1 MDSPPDPRAVAG
13 AAAPLRVA
21 VAGLGFGEQVHLPA
35 LAACPLTEPVALW
48 HPRPERLE
56 QACAASG
63 LPGFSDFD
71 ALLADPS
78 IEAVVIATPPAPRF
92 ELAKAA
98 IAAGKHLLLEKPVA
112 LNAEQ
117 VQELQRLAL
126 GAGVCVGVDFEYRAV
141 PLFQQLAWLLHQGA
155 IGTPWLVKL
164 DWLMGSRADPLRPW
178 SWYSQRSEGGG
189 VLGALGTHAFDTL
202 HWLIGPSRELS
213 ATCSTAITERPLAR
227 GKGAETGA
235 PPDRET
241 SMAPV
246 DAEDIALVQLE
257 LESASGQSVPAQVSL
272 ASVTRPGRGYWI
284 EIYGSEGSL
293 VLGSSNQ
300 GDYVHGFQLWQARAG
315 EGLQLV
321 EPDPQLAFERT
332 WVDGRVAPVQRILHG
347 WATAV
352 GAGAPLVPG
361 LSEAVLSQAC
371 CDLALRS
378 AKDGQRLRP

>member
-1 MDSPPDPRAVAG
+1 MASPPDPRAVPG

-35 LAACPLTEPVALW
+35 LAACALTEPVALW
-48 HPRPERLE
+48 HPRAERLE
-56 QACAASG
+56 QACATSG
-63 LPGFSDFD
+63 LPGFSDYG

-78 IEAVVIATPPAPRF
+78 IDALVIATPPGPRF

-112 LNAEQ
+112 LSAQQ

-141 PLFQQLAWLLHQGA
+141 PLFQQLAGLLHQGA

-164 DWLMGSRADPLRPW
+164 DWLMGSRADPRRPW

-202 HWLIGPSRELS
+202 HWLVGPSRALS
-213 ATCSTAITERPLAR
+213 ATCSTAIAERPLGIAKDP
-227 GKGAETGA
+227 GTGA
-235 PPDRET
+235 GLA
-241 SMAPV
+241 MAPV

-272 ASVTRPGRGYWI
+272 ASVARPGRGYWI

-300 GDYVHGFQLWQARAG
+300 SDYVHGFQLWQARAG